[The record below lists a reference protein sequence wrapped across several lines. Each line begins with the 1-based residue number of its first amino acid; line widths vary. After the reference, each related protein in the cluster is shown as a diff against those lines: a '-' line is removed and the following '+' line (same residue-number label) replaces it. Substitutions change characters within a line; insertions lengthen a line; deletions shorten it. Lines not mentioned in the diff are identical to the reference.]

1 LRQLFTLGSLA
12 KTELSALLPSYDT
25 YKVQYR
31 TRLIVVLRKE
41 WNADLAVKA
50 DAAESKMNLVTL
62 LYALP
67 LGSAVIA
74 GAGILAYL
82 IYLSSEYH
90 PSARPRR
97 TPRD

>member
-1 LRQLFTLGSLA
+1 
-12 KTELSALLPSYDT
+12 
-25 YKVQYR
+25 
-31 TRLIVVLRKE
+31 
-41 WNADLAVKA
+41 
-50 DAAESKMNLVTL
+50 MNLVTL

-74 GAGILAYL
+74 GAGFLAYL

-90 PSARPRR
+90 PSAHQRR